1 MNLKREGANHGIL
14 EDLDN
19 RNDNWG
25 TLEQELDE
33 RYTKA
38 ESDTRFAPKQHTYEI
53 IDEIEER
60 VETLEQREKMTRYG
74 VRRKLG
80 ATTAELER
88 LGDSVGLVA
97 NADDSLVS
105 YNVVRNDFD
114 NIFPWSHMRKCVI
127 EESGKI
133 IYQGYPNYETS
144 NGDYMIEI
152 PSFYLKHTV
161 DDEDLEYWVSAY
173 SGQGFVKT
181 EKFYI
186 AQFKT
191 SEGHRSRPYASPLVF
206 TELSTFRNNARNKGN
221 GWQVVDMKGH
231 YILRVLYQIEF
242 AHLDSQVKL
251 GDGVTNVRYLT
262 TDEIT
267 VAKDNTNT
275 IDVLSDTASGFEVGE
290 TVTISTSR
298 GSSSAIAH
306 DRIITEKTS
315 TTITVDGAPFN
326 VAVGNLIYSVGQH
339 SGKTLEL
346 TSSSGQS
353 VGRSGRQSITYRGVE
368 DIFGNVYENVDGT
381 LINNRQAYTCEDPSK
396 FANSITSDY
405 KAVGYTNLDSN
416 AWVSEMG
423 YDEDNKFVEFP
434 IKGGAGSSTGYCD
447 HYYQEVGLRA
457 PRVGG
462 YFRNTS
468 AAGVFLWDLH
478 NSVPGV
484 YVYSGARLLYRKP

>member
-1 MNLKREGANHGIL
+1 MAKFVKNPLGENDETLLWKQSQDL
-14 EDLDN
+14 EN
-19 RNDNWG
+19 RIEDVV
-25 TLEQELDE
+25 
-33 RYTKA
+33 
-38 ESDTRFAPKQHTYEI
+38 
-53 IDEIEER
+53 DEITDEIYDR
-60 VETLEQREKMTRYG
+60 DGKVKRYG

-80 ATTAELER
+80 ATTPELER
-88 LGDSVGLVA
+88 LGDAIGLVA
-97 NADDSLVS
+97 NADTSLTT
-105 YNVVRNDFD
+105 YNEVQNDFD
-114 NIFPWSHMRKCVI
+114 NIFPWSHMRKCII
-127 EESGKI
+127 EEDGTI
-133 IYQGYPNYETS
+133 IYEGYPGYGTS

-161 DDEDLEYWVSAY
+161 GQENLEYWVSEY
-173 SGQGFVKT
+173 SGQGYEKT
-181 EKFYI
+181 DKFYI

-191 SEGHRSRPYASPLVF
+191 SEGHRSRPSASPLVF
-206 TELSTFRNNARNKGN
+206 TELSTFRNNARNKGD
-221 GWQVVDMKGH
+221 GWQVIDMKGH

-242 AHLDSQVKL
+242 AHLDSQAKL
-251 GDGVTNVRYLT
+251 GAGVPNVRYRT

-275 IDVLSDTASGFEVGE
+275 IDVSSDTANGFEVGE
-290 TVTISTSR
+290 TVTIGTSR
-298 GSSSAIAH
+298 GSASAIAH

-315 TTITVDGAPFN
+315 TTITVNGAPFN
-326 VAVGNLIYSVGQH
+326 VAVGNIIYNVGQH

-353 VGRSGRQSITYRGVE
+353 VGRSGRQSISYRGVE
-368 DIFGNVYENVDGT
+368 DVFGNVYENVDGT
-381 LINNRQAYTCEDPSK
+381 LINNHQAYTCEDPSK

-457 PRVGG
+457 PRGG
-462 YFRNTS
+462 GNFNNGTLAGLFFWVLYNAP
-468 AAGVFLWDLH
+468 AASLVT
-478 NSVPGV
+478 
-484 YVYSGARLLYRKP
+484 SGARLLYRKP

>member
-1 MNLKREGANHGIL
+1 MNLKRENANHGIL

-19 RNDNWG
+19 RNDNW
-25 TLEQELDE
+25 E
-33 RYTKA
+33 
-38 ESDTRFAPKQHTYEI
+38 
-53 IDEIEER
+53 EIEENLTSIISQ
-60 VETLEQREKMTRYG
+60 VNDLEDREKITRYG

-80 ATTAELER
+80 ATTPELER
-88 LGDSVGLVA
+88 LGDAKGLIA
-97 NADDSLVS
+97 NADTSLTS
-105 YNVVRNDFD
+105 YNVVENDFD

-127 EESGKI
+127 ESNGRI
-133 IYQGYPNYETS
+133 IYEDYPGYDS
-144 NGDYMIEI
+144 SSGDYMIEV
-152 PSFYLKHTV
+152 PSFYLKHTN
-161 DDEDLEYWVSAY
+161 DGEDLEYWVSEYDGAGY
-173 SGQGFVKT
+173 EKT
-181 EKFYI
+181 DKFYI

-206 TELSTFRNNARNKGN
+206 QALDTFRNGARSKGD

-251 GDGVTNVRYLT
+251 GAGVTNVRYIT

-290 TVTISTSR
+290 TVTIGTSR

-326 VAVGNLIYSVGQH
+326 VAVGNLIYNVGQH

-368 DIFGNVYENVDGT
+368 DIFGNVYEIVDGT

-457 PRVGG
+457 PRFGG
-462 YFRNTS
+462 AFSYG
-468 AAGVFLWDLH
+468 AYAGLFLWLLH
-478 NSVPGV
+478 TEPT
-484 YVYSGARLLYRKP
+484 YSFVSIGARLLYRKP